1 MANPTTACGNPF
13 RLSSLSRLFML
24 ILFTVLLSACA
35 VTPEPLTED
44 ELTQQA
50 EEDRDLLFIA
60 SGSGESIEPPPEVLT
75 LPWAI
80 TRALKYN
87 LDHRIKA
94 MKEALALGQ
103 LDIDKFD
110 LLPELVASAEYYDR
124 SEYDAARNMGIDGE
138 ETTIA
143 SYSSEKDYPSSS
155 LTLSWNILD
164 FGISYYTAKQG
175 ADRVLIARERRRKVI
190 HNLIQEVSFA
200 YWRVV
205 AHQQLREEIGATI
218 ELARK
223 ELKEAE
229 KQEHQ
234 NIKPLE
240 ALRDQKMLLK
250 NIARLESMEREFS
263 TAYIE
268 LAELIRAQPE
278 EIGKIRVAAPE
289 LGNSGYSKCPKW
301 KYYEPDK
308 LTDLA
313 FRKNPDI
320 LEKAY
325 QSRIAVQETRKAIL
339 GLLPG
344 ITLTGSQQYNGND
357 FLEDKS
363 WHEWSTELTWNLLNI
378 LQAPTR
384 IEHAESGEK
393 LAETQRLALRM
404 AVLAQVH
411 LAIRQFQHVSE
422 EFEQADNLF
431 RVTQRIADHVT
442 KRGKHGKNSGRDAVY
457 EKTSEITAQLER
469 YQVYAELQAADRQL
483 HATIGI
489 DIAPPAMTSRDPEEV
504 AAAVENRLRA
514 WERGDLLKRVMAGN
528 DLADNM
534 VFPKETS
541 IDRHSRILI
550 PEGIGRCDS
559 PSRIPP
565 GKKEVSFLRLARKL
579 PPGGKAVFK

>member
-1 MANPTTACGNPF
+1 
-13 RLSSLSRLFML
+13 ML

-50 EEDRDLLFIA
+50 QEDRDLLFIA
-60 SGSGESIEPPPEVLT
+60 SGSGESIEPLPEVLT

-87 LDHRIKA
+87 LEHRVKA
-94 MKEALALGQ
+94 MEEALALGQ

-124 SEYDAARNMGIDGE
+124 SEYDAARNMGIDGN

-155 LTLSWNILD
+155 FTLSWNILD

-190 HNLIQEVSFA
+190 HNLIQEISFA
-200 YWRVV
+200 YWRVF
-205 AHQQLREEIGATI
+205 AYQQLREEILATI

-223 ELKEAE
+223 ELEKAE
-229 KQEHQ
+229 DQERQ
-234 NIKPLE
+234 NIQPLR
-240 ALRDQKMLLK
+240 ALRDQKMLLE
-250 NIARLESMEREFS
+250 NIARLEGMEREFS

-268 LAELIRAQPE
+268 LAALIRAEPE
-278 EIGKIRVAAPE
+278 EIGNLRVAAPE
-289 LGNSGYSKCPKW
+289 PGNIKPPKCPKW
-301 KYYEPDK
+301 KCDEPDK

-320 LEKAY
+320 LEGAY

-339 GLLPG
+339 SLLPG

-357 FLEDKS
+357 FLEDKN
-363 WHEWSTELTWNLLNI
+363 WHEWSTELTWNILNI

-411 LAIRQFQHVSE
+411 LAIRQFQQVSE
-422 EFEQADNLF
+422 QFERADNFF
-431 RVTQRIADHVT
+431 RVTRRIAHHVT
-442 KRGKHGKNSGRDAVY
+442 IGRIGKHSGRDAVY
-457 EKTSEITAQLER
+457 EKTSEITAQLQR

-504 AAAVENRLRA
+504 VAAVENRLRA
-514 WERGDLLKRVMAGN
+514 WERGELLRRAMAG
-528 DLADNM
+528 DDPADSMASRKGN
-534 VFPKETS
+534 S
-541 IDRHSRILI
+541 IERHSRILV
-550 PEGIGRCDS
+550 PKDIGKDNIAWK
-559 PSRIPP
+559 IPP
-565 GKKEVSFLRLARKL
+565 DKERISFLRLIREL
-579 PPGGKAVFK
+579 PPGGRAVFK